1 MESQATLDPLDLQE
15 KINEVID
22 EVETVII
29 GKRDIVKLALTAV
42 ISDGHILIEDV
53 PGVGKTMLA
62 KTLARVLGCSFKRI
76 QFTPDL
82 LPADVTGV
90 SIFNQKTS
98 EFEFHPGPIFAQV
111 VLADEINRSTPKTQS
126 SLLEC
131 MEEKQVT
138 VDGATYQL
146 PVPFVVI
153 ATQNDVECHGTYPLP
168 EAQLDRFMM
177 KLSIGYPQKDEEYCI
192 LDTHTTGHPMENVRS
207 LMSPEQL
214 LALRSSLSSV
224 HMESDLRRYIVSL
237 ASATRSHP
245 MLSLGVSPRGS
256 LHLAR
261 ASRAFALISGRNYV
275 LPDDIKTLGIP
286 VLAHRL
292 VLSPE
297 GQMRNLSP
305 THVVQ
310 EILSS
315 TSVPC

>member
-1 MESQATLDPLDLQE
+1 MESRGTLDLLDLQK
-15 KINEVID
+15 KIDEVVD

-29 GKRDIVKLALTAV
+29 GKRDIIRLALTAV
-42 ISDGHILIEDV
+42 ISEGHILIEDV

-98 EFEFHPGPIFAQV
+98 EFEFRPGPIFAQV

-153 ATQNDVECHGTYPLP
+153 ATQIDVEYHGTYPLP

-177 KLSIGYPQKDEEYCI
+177 KLSIGYPREDEEYHI
-192 LDTHTTGHPMENVRS
+192 LDTHTTGRPIDNVRS
-207 LMSPEQL
+207 LLSPEQL
-214 LALRSSLSSV
+214 LTLRSSLSGV
-224 HMESDLRRYIVSL
+224 HMDSDLHRYIVTL
-237 ASATRSHP
+237 TSATRSHP

-261 ASRAFALISGRNYV
+261 ASRALALILGRNYV
-275 LPDDIKTLGIP
+275 LPDDIKTLGVP
-286 VLAHRL
+286 VLAHRM

-305 THVVQ
+305 TDVVR

-315 TSVPC
+315 TPVPC

>member
-1 MESQATLDPLDLQE
+1 MESHGTLDLLDLQK
-15 KINEVID
+15 KIDEVID

-29 GKRDIVKLALTAV
+29 GKRDIIKLALTAV

-90 SIFNQKTS
+90 SIFNQKTC
-98 EFEFHPGPIFAQV
+98 EFEFRPGPIFAQV

-146 PVPFVVI
+146 PAPFVVI
-153 ATQNDVECHGTYPLP
+153 ATQNDVEYHGTYPLP

-177 KLSIGYPQKDEEYCI
+177 KLSIGHPREDEEYHI
-192 LDTHTTGHPMENVRS
+192 LDTHTTGRPIDNVRS
-207 LMSPEQL
+207 LLSPEQL
-214 LALRSSLSSV
+214 LTLQSLLSGV
-224 HMESDLRRYIVSL
+224 HVDSDLHRYIVTL
-237 ASATRSHP
+237 TSATRSHP

-275 LPDDIKTLGIP
+275 LPDDIKILGVP

-305 THVVQ
+305 TDVVR

-315 TSVPC
+315 TPVPC